1 MEHYGLF
8 NIPFPIS
15 SLKNH
20 NGGCRA
26 VENIFGDHTMEM
38 DHIQKNRD
46 FLKTPSR
53 TSRSAELMALKC
65 YFGYPPVN

>member
-15 SLKNH
+15 TLKNH
-20 NGGCRA
+20 GGCRG

-46 FLKTPSR
+46 FLRTPSQ
-53 TSRSAELMALKC
+53 TSRSAELMELTC
-65 YFGYPPVN
+65 YFSCPPVN